1 MVKFVVLWLP
11 TSATKRDALNL
22 AHEVHSNFLEY
33 YSNFLDKKIYNNI
46 TDNYE
51 CSKNKIKKNGA
62 LTPNVQKYKSNK

>member
-51 CSKNKIKKNGA
+51 CS
-62 LTPNVQKYKSNK
+62 T